1 MTNKKRGK
9 MKRSVAVC
17 VSMILLFALRTQSQG
32 PDEPLKLVQTIPL
45 PGLHDGDFD
54 HFQLDLP
61 GQRLFLTAEENAA
74 VEVIDL
80 RTNKVVHTI
89 TGLNTPHSMA
99 YNPDSKKLFIV
110 DEDRVDI
117 YDGMSFKALGKIPMK
132 AHADASIY
140 DPAAKLFYVG
150 NGGKDAHE
158 DYCLIS
164 IVDTTSG
171 EKVGDIRIDVDHI
184 EAMAIEKSG
193 NRLFVNLTS
202 TSAVGVIDREKR
214 TVIATWPNAE
224 QGKANGPMTFDEAN
238 HRLFV
243 VTRDPNKVIV
253 MDTNS
258 GKVVANLPNTG
269 QFISDDAVYDP
280 STKRIYVAGSPFL
293 NVFQQRSPN
302 GYQLLGQVPTSYHAN
317 TAILIPELNQYY
329 VAVNH
334 HGNTDAMV
342 QVYKILP

>member
-1 MTNKKRGK
+1 MTNKKRGE

-117 YDGMSFKALGKIPMK
+117 YDGTSLKPLGKIPMK

-140 DPAAKLFYVG
+140 DPVAKLFYVG
-150 NGGKDAHE
+150 NGGKQAHE
-158 DYCLIS
+158 DYCLLS

-171 EKVGDIRIDVDHI
+171 EKVGDIKIDVDQI

-193 NRLFVNLTS
+193 TRLFVNMTT
-202 TSAVGVIDREKR
+202 TSAVGVVDREKR

-224 QGKANGPMTFDEAN
+224 AGKANGPMAFDEAN

-293 NVFQQRSPN
+293 NIFQQRSPN